1 MKGKNVILGVTGS
14 IAAYKAADIAS
25 ALVQKGINVTVIMTA
40 SATKFIT
47 PFTLQTL
54 TRNRVLCDQFDI
66 DSVIDPSH
74 ISLTDKA
81 DLVLIAPATA
91 NFIGK
96 VANGIADDAL
106 TSLMLAVK
114 CPVLVAPA
122 MNNRMYQNKAVQ
134 ENMKKLKQFG
144 YKFIDP
150 EKGYLACGSY
160 GDGRLANLGRIISA
174 VQRELK

>member
-74 ISLTDKA
+74 ISLTDKN

-122 MNNRMYQNKAVQ
+122 MNDRMYQNKVVQ

>member
-1 MKGKNVILGVTGS
+1 MCSSDL
-14 IAAYKAADIAS
+14 
-25 ALVQKGINVTVIMTA
+25 
-40 SATKFIT
+40 
-47 PFTLQTL
+47 TLQTL

-74 ISLTDKA
+74 ISLTDKN

-122 MNNRMYQNKAVQ
+122 MNDRMYQNKAVQ

>member
-1 MKGKNVILGVTGS
+1 MCSSDL
-14 IAAYKAADIAS
+14 
-25 ALVQKGINVTVIMTA
+25 
-40 SATKFIT
+40 
-47 PFTLQTL
+47 TLQTL

-74 ISLTDKA
+74 ISLTDKN

-122 MNNRMYQNKAVQ
+122 MNDRMYQNKVVQ

>member
-74 ISLTDKA
+74 ISLTDKN

-122 MNNRMYQNKAVQ
+122 MNDRMYQNKAVQ

>member
-74 ISLTDKA
+74 ISLTDKN